1 MGGLRECPRQTLSAA
16 RHIFSKGKPMAYISA
31 FDARGAVRDDFSDEE
46 IATLDDAQ
54 KEVFFELLGAS
65 NEERE
70 ADEEVTAANQNET
83 SCNRALAAAEEAHHR
98 LQAPRTFLEELRA
111 VINRPK
117 Y

>member
-1 MGGLRECPRQTLSAA
+1 MGGLRECPGEHLA
-16 RHIFSKGKPMAYISA
+16 RPVTSFRKENPMAYISA

-54 KEVFFELLGAS
+54 KEVFFQLLGAS
-65 NEERE
+65 NEERD
-70 ADEEVTAANQNET
+70 ADQEVADANQNET

>member
-1 MGGLRECPRQTLSAA
+1 
-16 RHIFSKGKPMAYISA
+16 MAYISV

-65 NEERE
+65 NEERD
-70 ADEEVTAANQNET
+70 ADQEVADANQNET